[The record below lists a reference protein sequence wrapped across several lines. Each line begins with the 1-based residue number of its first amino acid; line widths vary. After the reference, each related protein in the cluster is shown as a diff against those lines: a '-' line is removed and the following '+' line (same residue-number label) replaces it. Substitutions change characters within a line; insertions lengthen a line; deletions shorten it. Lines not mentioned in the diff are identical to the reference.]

1 MSQQEFDQA
10 DEQVIGMVEG
20 HAHPDAKK
28 AAAKICKGEQKTP
41 EIATPVC
48 GLVRNDKA
56 EGCGMCADTKAA
68 ELRRGILLTTIQ
80 VLSCILVAA
89 LFVAALMD
97 STIVMFLVNAGVL
110 VCGMV
115 AAVKIDRAIRA
126 WRNR

>member
-10 DEQVIGMVEG
+10 DAQVIGIVED
-20 HAHPDAKK
+20 HAHPAAKK
-28 AAAKICKGEQKTP
+28 MAAKICKGEQKTP

-48 GLVRNDKA
+48 GLVRNDMK
-56 EGCGMCADTKAA
+56 ECGASVNAKAA
-68 ELRRGILLTTIQ
+68 ERRRQMLWATIQ

-97 STIVMFLVNAGVL
+97 TAIVVFLANVGVL

>member
-10 DEQVIGMVEG
+10 DEQVIGMVES

-28 AAAKICKGEQKTP
+28 AAQKICKGEQKTTESTTSP
-41 EIATPVC
+41 AAP
-48 GLVRNDKA
+48 RNDKVQ
-56 EGCGMCADTKAA
+56 CGISGDTEAA

-97 STIVMFLVNAGVL
+97 SSIVTFLANAGVL

-126 WRNR
+126 WRKR

>member
-10 DEQVIGMVEG
+10 DQQVIGIVEG

-28 AAAKICKGEQKTP
+28 KAAEICKGEQKTM
-41 EIATPVC
+41 EIATSPAAP
-48 GLVRNDKA
+48 RNDSTA
-56 EGCGMCADTKAA
+56 NAKAA
-68 ELRRGILLTTIQ
+68 ELRREILLTAIQ

-97 STIVMFLVNAGVL
+97 ASFVTFLVNIGVL

-115 AAVKIDRAIRA
+115 AAILVDRAIRT
-126 WRNR
+126 WRKE